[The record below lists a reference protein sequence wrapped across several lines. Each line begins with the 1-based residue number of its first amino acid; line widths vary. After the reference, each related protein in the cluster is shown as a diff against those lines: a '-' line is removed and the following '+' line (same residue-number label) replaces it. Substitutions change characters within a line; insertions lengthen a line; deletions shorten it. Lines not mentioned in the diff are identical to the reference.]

1 MKTCLQFLAIYLITA
16 VCVSSAATIQA
27 AKSLKFHTRGRNAAE
42 GGKFTE
48 VQKDVEW
55 DPKKTAIIIC
65 DMWDKHWCQGATTR
79 VGEMAP
85 RMNEVIKEA
94 RKRGVLII
102 HAPSD
107 TMKFY
112 ADHPQRKRAQQV
124 PKANPPADVNKW
136 KSLNQEKEG
145 PLPIDDSDGGCDE
158 FPQCPGGSPWKRQI
172 AALEIQQ
179 EDFISDQGD
188 EVFNVLAE
196 KGIENVIVMGVHTN
210 MCVLGRPFSIRQMV
224 SLRKNVLLM
233 RDMTDTMYNSR
244 KRPFVS
250 HFAGT
255 DLVIEHIEKH
265 WCPTITSVDFLGGKP
280 FKFASDP
287 RR

>member
-1 MKTCLQFLAIYLITA
+1 MKTLLQSAAICLITA
-16 VCVSSAATIQA
+16 VCVSSAAIAQD
-27 AKSLKFHTRGRNAAE
+27 SRLLKLHTRGQSAAT
-42 GGKFTE
+42 GGKFAE

-94 RKRGVLII
+94 RKRGVTII

-112 ADHPQRKRAQQV
+112 ADHPQRKRAQQAA
-124 PKANPPADVNKW
+124 KANPPADVNKW

-172 AALEIQQ
+172 AAIEILP

-188 EVFNVLAE
+188 EVFNVLAG

-265 WCPTITSVDFLGGKP
+265 WCPTITSSDFLGGKP
-280 FKFASDP
+280 FKFAGDP